1 MAIDTPVGGRRAG
14 QHEDMS
20 AVTGHGQKLNLLQC
34 FKKKAQAVYVLV
46 QVLTAVCMPSRLA
59 RLGDTF
65 VQAPVL
71 GIPVD

>member
-1 MAIDTPVGGRRAG
+1 MLT
-14 QHEDMS
+14 
-20 AVTGHGQKLNLLQC
+20 
-34 FKKKAQAVYVLV
+34 KKAQAVYVLV
-46 QVLTAVCMPSRLA
+46 QLLTAVCMPSRLA